1 MLFSFHL
8 ETFVIAFMEMGH
20 LPHYQFHP
28 QGI

>member
-1 MLFSFHL
+1 MLFILHP
-8 ETFVIAFMEMGH
+8 ETIVIEFMEMGR